1 MSMPEA
7 GQIAPDF
14 TLTDE
19 NGDSHTLSD
28 YQGKTVL
35 LYFYP
40 KDDTSGCTTEACNF
54 RDDYSAYQEAN
65 VVILGVSADDEKSHL
80 KFKTK
85 YDLPFTLLADV
96 EKQVVNLYGVWGIKK
111 MYGKEYEGIYR
122 TTFLIDETGKI
133 IKVFEKVKPAN
144 HSEEILEE
152 LNSSK

>member
-1 MSMPEA
+1 MNMPKA
-7 GQIAPDF
+7 GQMAPDF

-19 NGDSHTLSD
+19 NGDTHTLSD

-54 RDDYSAYQEAN
+54 RDDYSSYQESG
-65 VVILGVSADDEKSHL
+65 VVILGVSADDEESHL

-96 EKQVVNLYGVWGIKK
+96 EKKVVELYGVWGQKK
-111 MYGKEYEGIYR
+111 MYGKEYMGIYR
-122 TTFLIDETGKI
+122 TTFLIGVDGKI
-133 IKVFEKVKPAN
+133 VKVFENVKPAS
-144 HSEEILEE
+144 HSEEVLAALAE
-152 LNSSK
+152 